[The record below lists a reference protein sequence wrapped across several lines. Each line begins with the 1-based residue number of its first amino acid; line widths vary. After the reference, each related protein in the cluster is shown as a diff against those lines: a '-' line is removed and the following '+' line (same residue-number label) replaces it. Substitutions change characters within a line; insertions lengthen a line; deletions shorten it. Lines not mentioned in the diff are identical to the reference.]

1 MVPTVEWQED
11 AVVMIDQ
18 RRLPA
23 EEVYLR
29 CTSHL
34 EVADAIKGMA
44 ISGAPAIGVAAALG
58 LALGVRQ
65 SRAGDE
71 ALREEMERMVRDLA
85 ATRPTAVNLFWALE
99 RMRRRFDR
107 DAPKGRA
114 VLRDVLLAEA
124 LAIQEE

>member
-1 MVPTVEWQED
+1 MVPTVEWREG

-44 ISGAPAIGVAAALG
+44 IRGAPAIGVAAALG
-58 LALGVRQ
+58 LALGMRL
-65 SRAGDE
+65 SKAEDG

-99 RMRRRFDR
+99 RMRRRFDQ
-107 DAPKGRA
+107 DAPKGGAA
-114 VLRDVLLAEA
+114 VRDGLLAEA
-124 LAIQEE
+124 LAIQE